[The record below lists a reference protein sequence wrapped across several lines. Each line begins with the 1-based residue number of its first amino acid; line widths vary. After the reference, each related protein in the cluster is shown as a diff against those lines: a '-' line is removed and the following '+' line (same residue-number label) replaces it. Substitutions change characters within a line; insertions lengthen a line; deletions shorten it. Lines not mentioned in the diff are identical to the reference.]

1 MSVAMRDAF
10 GARLT
15 ELGAERSDLV
25 VLDAD
30 VSSSTKSGLFGK
42 SFPDRFFNCGV
53 AEANMVDVAAGFA
66 TCGYHPVVNAFAIF
80 LALKSTDQ
88 IRNVLCYNTL
98 PVVIA
103 GAYGGLS
110 DSFDGASHQS
120 ITDLAIMRAMPNM
133 QVIVP
138 ADAAQAQQALDY
150 ALNQHQ
156 PVYIRLNR
164 NALPDLPP
172 VADFPEKRLQMLRP
186 GRDITLA
193 AQGITVAMALEA
205 AELLAAEGI
214 QAEVIASPFLKPFD
228 EEGLCAS
235 VRRTGRLVTI
245 EEHSIIGGLAST
257 CSEALIH
264 HDISC
269 SFAAIGIQDRFT
281 ETGPYDELLAA
292 YGLSAAAIA
301 ARARRVCR
309 GEEGGEA

>member
-10 GARLT
+10 GARLA
-15 ELGAERSDLV
+15 ELGAERPDLV

-30 VSSSTKSGLFGK
+30 VSSSTKSGLFGRA
-42 SFPDRFFNCGV
+42 FPDRFFNCGV
-53 AEANMVDVAAGFA
+53 AEANMVDVAAGLA
-66 TCGYHPVVNAFAIF
+66 TCGFHPVVNAFAIF

-88 IRNVLCYNTL
+88 IRNVLCYNSL

-120 ITDLAIMRAMPNM
+120 ITDIAIMRAMPNM

-150 ALNQHQ
+150 ALDQHQ

-172 VADFPEKRLQMLRP
+172 VADFSSKQIQTLKS
-186 GRDITLA
+186 GNDITIA
-193 AQGITVAMALEA
+193 AQGITVAMAIEA
-205 AELLAAEGI
+205 AELLACKGIDAEI
-214 QAEVIASPFLKPFD
+214 LAIPFLKPFD

-235 VRRTGRLVTI
+235 VGRTGRLITM
-245 EEHSIIGGLAST
+245 EEHSVIGGLASA
-257 CSEALIH
+257 CSEALTSH
-264 HDISC
+264 RVSC
-269 SFAAIGIQDRFT
+269 GFSAIGIQDRFT

-292 YGLSAAAIA
+292 YGLSAASIA
-301 ARARRVCR
+301 DHALELC
-309 GEEGGEA
+309 GKGGSV